1 MEVLAR
7 IVLPSEILDY
17 FEITGVEQG
26 STEIHIH
33 LDELMNP
40 ALLDDVH
47 FESKGF
53 MEAVEVTDFPIR
65 DHKVVLVIRRRW
77 TDVRTGK
84 SFSIPISLD
93 VACKGTRYSKE
104 SGAFLKETYGDIPRD
119 LPYA

>member
-1 MEVLAR
+1 MEQ
-7 IVLPSEILDY
+7 S
-17 FEITGVEQG
+17 

-40 ALLDDVH
+40 ALSDDVH

-65 DHKVVLVIRRRW
+65 DLVIRRRRW
-77 TDVRTGK
+77 TGVRTGK
-84 SFSIPISLD
+84 SFSISISLD

-104 SGAFLKETYGDIPRD
+104 FGAFLKETYGDIPRD